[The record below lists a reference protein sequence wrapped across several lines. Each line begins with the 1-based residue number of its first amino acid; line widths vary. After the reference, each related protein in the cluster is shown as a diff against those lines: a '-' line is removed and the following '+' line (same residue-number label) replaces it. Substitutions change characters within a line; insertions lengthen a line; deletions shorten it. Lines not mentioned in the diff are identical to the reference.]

1 MIWTEKSQVAVCDT
15 YNIILNINR
24 RIQKNKLNLITMT
37 IGLMMIFLFGISFF
51 NFPTFPF
58 IYTANVLS
66 ADESTSTQ
74 TQYPSHVQ
82 FTLPHLSSNKKRSF
96 NKSPISIANDCFI
109 WLARAHWLATLCVT
123 VSSSPLSSV
132 FSMSMPLPRAI
143 EWILTLLACTSDYVA
158 DQQSGNWGKK
168 RIPDE

>member
-66 ADESTSTQ
+66 ADEST
-74 TQYPSHVQ
+74 P
-82 FTLPHLSSNKKRSF
+82 TLLPLNIQAMYNLHCHIYHRIKNDLSIK
-96 NKSPISIANDCFI
+96 
-109 WLARAHWLATLCVT
+109 AR
-123 VSSSPLSSV
+123 
-132 FSMSMPLPRAI
+132 FPLPMI
-143 EWILTLLACTSDYVA
+143 VLYDWLGLTMLHYVSLCRRRRCHRYFLCLCRYLVLLN
-158 DQQSGNWGKK
+158 GF
-168 RIPDE
+168 